1 MLSNLHL
8 KFLLA
13 WSKMSKVR
21 NPVCDLCEHV
31 EGAHDD
37 LLAESFL

>member
-1 MLSNLHL
+1 
-8 KFLLA
+8 
-13 WSKMSKVR
+13 MSKVR

-37 LLAESFL
+37 WLEVFSRITLKIMFC